1 VFSEIISPEM
11 GVWDQRP
18 FISLSLGFDNG
29 KYSLRPLYLRLH
41 NYRDILPRG
50 QYVDGRE
57 RRGTE
62 AISRV
67 SNGDPN
73 KTITESLILA
83 NWPATSFSNI
93 FCLRYEAVYDHICCF
108 TPGLPKSTVALLL
121 RVESKCNVPQKVACM
136 LED

>member
-1 VFSEIISPEM
+1 M
-11 GVWDQRP
+11 GSTTFD
-18 FISLSLGFDNG
+18 DNG

-57 RRGTE
+57 KRGIE
-62 AISRV
+62 ANSRV
-67 SNGDPN
+67 LNRDPN

-83 NWPATSFSNI
+83 NWPAMSFSNI
-93 FCLRYEAVYDHICCF
+93 FRSRNEAVYDHICSVF
-108 TPGLPKSTVALLL
+108 PGLTKSTVALLL